1 MDPSLASLLPLLRPE
16 LSELSSYVPHDPP
29 GIEVKLDANEAPS
42 CSAEVRE
49 TVARAVAG
57 VALERYPDPRALR
70 LKDAIA
76 KRTGAAPRDLLI
88 GSGSDEIIALVTNAL
103 AHPRRRNTQS
113 IVLTPTPTFVMYKI
127 TARGHGSKPV
137 EVPLDADWDLDVSM
151 MRRALQIMEPTVIY
165 VASPNNPTGNVMAR
179 DRLEKVIELS
189 TSVGGLAQLAAGG
202 QGPAGGGGQGRAGG
216 PDVST
221 MVSAK
226 PKDDPG
232 LPKEAAFFVLD
243 EAYVDYA
250 GENASQRDLR
260 ARHPHMG
267 VMRTISKV
275 GLAALRVGWLEA
287 DPALVNEI
295 DKTRQPF
302 NVSATSQAAAAAVLE
317 DAWGA
322 VQAEVARVVG
332 ARERLARAIGA
343 IDGFAV
349 TPSGANFLWVKT
361 PGSAADVHAHLVNE
375 KILVRSFHT
384 SGGRLATQLRI
395 TVGTD
400 AQNDRLVTALGK
412 APR

>member
-16 LSELSSYVPHDPP
+16 LSELASYVPHDPP

-42 CSAEVRE
+42 CSKEVRE
-49 TVARAVAG
+49 TVARAISS

-76 KRTGAAPRDLLI
+76 KRTGAPASDLLI
-88 GSGSDEIIALVTNAL
+88 GSGSDEIIALIINAL
-103 AHPRRRNTQS
+103 AQPRRRNTQS
-113 IVLTPTPTFVMYKI
+113 IVLTPTPTFVMYKV
-127 TARGHGSKPV
+127 TARGHGCKPV
-137 EVPLDADWDLDVSM
+137 EVPLDSDWDLDVSM
-151 MRRALQIMEPTVIY
+151 MRRALQIMEPSVIY
-165 VASPNNPTGNVMAR
+165 VASPNNPTGNAMTR
-179 DRLEKVIELS
+179 ERLDKVIELS

-202 QGPAGGGGQGRAGG
+202 QGPAPGGQARVGG

-232 LPKEAAFFVLD
+232 SPKEAAFFVLD

-250 GENASQRDLR
+250 GKNASQRDLR

-287 DPALVNEI
+287 DPAIVNEI

-317 DAWGA
+317 DAWDA
-322 VQAEVARVVG
+322 VQAEVATVV
-332 ARERLARAIGA
+332 AERENLAKAIGA
-343 IDGFAV
+343 LDGFEV

-361 PGSAADVHAHLVNE
+361 PGPAADVHAHLVKE

-395 TVGTD
+395 TVGTN